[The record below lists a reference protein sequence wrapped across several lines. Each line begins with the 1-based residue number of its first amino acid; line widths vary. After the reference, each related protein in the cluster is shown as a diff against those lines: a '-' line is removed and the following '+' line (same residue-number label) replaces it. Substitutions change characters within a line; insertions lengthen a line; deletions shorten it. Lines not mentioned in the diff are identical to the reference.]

1 MNKGAILIWSVLLA
15 SQVSIVLSA
24 AQCKTTLTPDSNN
37 KLTFQ
42 PMKGNMEPATLSTKY
57 DAKGLQ
63 PFFNLANSFMDTV
76 QGKKLSEEF
85 KGCMYNYLYD
95 FMKLGFIPK

>member
-1 MNKGAILIWSVLLA
+1 
-15 SQVSIVLSA
+15 
-24 AQCKTTLTPDSNN
+24 
-37 KLTFQ
+37 
-42 PMKGNMEPATLSTKY
+42 MKGNMEPATLSTKY

-85 KGCMYNYLYD
+85 KGCMYNYFYD
-95 FMKLGFIPK
+95 WNKDLFQNDSQFPIYFEYQ

>member
-1 MNKGAILIWSVLLA
+1 MGKGMILVWSVLLA
-15 SQVSIVLSA
+15 SQVSFVLSA
-24 AQCKTTLTPDSNN
+24 AQCKTQLTPDSNN
-37 KLTFQ
+37 KLSFQ
-42 PMKGNMEPATLSTKY
+42 PMKGELEPVTISTTY

-85 KGCMYNYLYD
+85 KGCMYDY
-95 FMKLGFIPK
+95 